1 MATAAQEYSY
11 LRCPL
16 CDRTVALRGILS
28 ATLPFA
34 GAFRQKILDDESALA
49 GRERAA
55 TAKTSHFAVLPC
67 GRRLHANN
75 IVFCPAV
82 RAVHR
87 RWRKGFHGGGVWITH
102 RSNSTLSDLKWTTDI
117 D

>member
-55 TAKTSHFAVLPC
+55 SAKTPIPSRSVFRLEIGPRSTAAATTTE
-67 GRRLHANN
+67 RRIAAFKSAAARLM
-75 IVFCPAV
+75 
-82 RAVHR
+82 
-87 RWRKGFHGGGVWITH
+87 KT
-102 RSNSTLSDLKWTTDI
+102 
-117 D
+117 